1 MKLNFKKSF
10 FMFIRKLDRGFY
22 PFFSLMLLFMVV
34 AVGGYFVTSDRSFDD
49 RGRASESANF
59 QNLFGGMYSENMN
72 KTCKYKNALTG
83 ACSCPENFQA
93 VRIFD
98 FNVPGVAQYH
108 HYYCALSNKV
118 LPLKSEENIFGGMY
132 SKNADETCRFKNNFT
147 GACSCPEGF
156 NRVGTLEFYNPNR
169 QDGYYCDNNPQR
181 KVCGFFEY
189 YCVSDKF
196 SDPAI
201 AGNTFGGIYTA
212 NDDETCRYKNNFTG
226 ACSCPNGFEPTLVH
240 HFPSD
245 PCRWYGDNGV
255 RTTRCGVKQYYCTSL
270 GSQSKPKCGT
280 YNEQLFLSSEQSWP
294 LGGTFCKEGT
304 SIPEKPVFPKE
315 GNVTHWN
322 CSANNQIVPC
332 SAGKELLF
340 GCKTNA
346 DCNTEV
352 PSEVCLK
359 NTCFKGDVNADGQI
373 NITDFVEFKKDFM
386 SFKQNGWS
394 ELLKRSDFNL
404 DKKISLADYSI
415 FVETFRAVKGL

>member
-10 FMFIRKLDRGFY
+10 SMFIRKLDRGFY
-22 PFFSLMLLFMVV
+22 SFFSLMLLFMVV

-132 SKNADETCRFKNNFT
+132 SKNADETCR
-147 GACSCPEGF
+147 
-156 NRVGTLEFYNPNR
+156 
-169 QDGYYCDNNPQR
+169 
-181 KVCGFFEY
+181 
-189 YCVSDKF
+189 
-196 SDPAI
+196 
-201 AGNTFGGIYTA
+201 
-212 NDDETCRYKNNFTG
+212 YKNNFTG

-255 RTTRCGVKQYYCTSL
+255 RTTRCGVKQYYCAPL

-352 PSEVCLK
+352 PYEVCLK
-359 NTCFKGDVNADGQI
+359 NTCFKGDVNGDGQI

-394 ELLKRSDFNL
+394 EPLKRSDFNL

-415 FVETFRAVKGL
+415 FVETFRAVRGL